1 MLRTPRL
8 LAVASTIV
16 FLAACGGG
24 DTAAATDAG
33 QPAADAAGATAG
45 GEQTPD
51 AGGSVIT
58 VEMITDD
65 QGNNVFRPA
74 LVEAKRGDVVRFT
87 LVAGVHNVHFLPDSN
102 PTAKGLP
109 PAGELLQLPGQT
121 YDLKVTFEPGRYFFQ
136 CDPHALLGMV
146 GHLEVK

>member
-1 MLRTPRL
+1 MLRTSRL

-33 QPAADAAGATAG
+33 QPAAAAGATAG